1 MVEEKA
7 LVVAEAAAEA
17 DGPMEEA
24 IFAALKRIHCQP
36 QIYFGGTSFVG
47 GHVTKI
53 LAGWNTFLDDIV
65 AAAALE
71 APQAATLRRKFG
83 RLGEL
88 MDRLNRDIRRCGT
101 FSDDDIDSIES
112 DITEFCDLYRT
123 EFPEKSRATPK
134 QHLLEAHVVGFL
146 RKYKTVGLFSED
158 ATESIHALLN
168 RINLRYRQMRDPK
181 ARCKAVAAALDSKQS
196 RKVRRASEGVHS
208 KSSRKFKDED
218 VREDRKDAK
227 KAKMAEEKEEETGA
241 WRETKQAEAELR
253 RAAITAPGAGAGAG
267 AGGESAGAGAA
278 ADSP

>member
-134 QHLLEAHVVGFL
+134 RHLLEAHVVGFL

-196 RKVRRASEGVHS
+196 RKTRRASEGVHS
-208 KSSRKFKDED
+208 KAKRVFKEDED
-218 VREDRKDAK
+218 VREGRKDEK
-227 KAKMAEEKEEETGA
+227 KAKLSEKKDEENEA
-241 WRETKQAEAELR
+241 WRETKQSEAELR

-267 AGGESAGAGAA
+267 GESAGAGAA
-278 ADSP
+278 DSM